1 MKGNFD
7 DNDRI
12 SSKDAEKKQ
21 HLDQILVLLI
31 GVNQK
36 SRETTLHEEKKKQN
50 KKKTKTIEAT
60 AQTKNISHS
69 GQYKLYR
76 NDRVLLTATYFLSK
90 SSIDKERR
98 FKA

>member
-36 SRETTLHEEKKKQN
+36 SQETTLHKEKKTQKN
-50 KKKTKTIEAT
+50 KTIEAT

-76 NDRVLLTATYFLSK
+76 NDRVLLTTTYFLSK
-90 SSIDKERR
+90 SSIAKERR